1 MSATQKTLK
10 IIFFANTDWYLY
22 NFRLPL
28 ALALKAQGHEVL
40 FISPPGSHGPR
51 LEAAGFRWIS
61 LPMERRSLN
70 PWVEARVLQHLISLY
85 RRERP
90 DLLHHFTLKSV
101 IYGALSARLAR
112 TPPCINSVDGMGYIF
127 TSQDTKAHLLR
138 PAVRSLLRLCL
149 NTSRSRLILQN
160 PDDYQEFLTQQLAP
174 RESIRLIRSA
184 GVSTQ
189 RFQPRSNARQ
199 PGPFRVLLAARLL
212 WEKGIGEY
220 AEAAQR
226 LRREGLSIEFKL
238 AGAPDPG
245 NPASIPQKT
254 IDEWQQQGWLS
265 VLGHVDDM
273 KSLLAETDLMVLP
286 SYREGTP
293 CSLLEAAACGLPIVT
308 ADSVGC
314 REVVEHERNG
324 LLVPPRNALALAEAI
339 RQLYNDPEACNR
351 MGQAGRAKVLAEF
364 DEQLVIDQ
372 TLAVYWELLGHPLP
386 RN

>member
-149 NTSRSRLILQN
+149 K
-160 PDDYQEFLTQQLAP
+160 DVYK
-174 RESIRLIRSA
+174 
-184 GVSTQ
+184 
-189 RFQPRSNARQ
+189 RQ
-199 PGPFRVLLAARLL
+199 AHG
-212 WEKGIGEY
+212 Y
-220 AEAAQR
+220 
-226 LRREGLSIEFKL
+226 
-238 AGAPDPG
+238 
-245 NPASIPQKT
+245 
-254 IDEWQQQGWLS
+254 
-265 VLGHVDDM
+265 
-273 KSLLAETDLMVLP
+273 
-286 SYREGTP
+286 
-293 CSLLEAAACGLPIVT
+293 
-308 ADSVGC
+308 
-314 REVVEHERNG
+314 
-324 LLVPPRNALALAEAI
+324 
-339 RQLYNDPEACNR
+339 
-351 MGQAGRAKVLAEF
+351 
-364 DEQLVIDQ
+364 
-372 TLAVYWELLGHPLP
+372 TL
-386 RN
+386 